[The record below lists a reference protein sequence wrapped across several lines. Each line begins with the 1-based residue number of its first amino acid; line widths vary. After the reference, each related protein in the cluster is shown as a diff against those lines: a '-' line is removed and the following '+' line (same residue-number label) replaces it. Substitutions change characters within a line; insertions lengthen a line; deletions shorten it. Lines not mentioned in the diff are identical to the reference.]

1 MSALER
7 FLLWCLVGS
16 VICLAWRVWQL
27 EREVYDVEPPAA
39 VQPKQKL
46 VV

>member
-27 EREVYDVEPPAA
+27 EREVFSPLPV
-39 VQPKQKL
+39 VQPRQKL